1 MKNYDPNIRLGTH
14 TIKVSFQRWDYK
26 GFVTFRR
33 GGNCKGLDVLAL
45 NEDDLYDQTLTDN
58 PIGFGLLPEDD
69 EGNVYEDYSNE
80 PIEIKANIYP
90 ASGKLQVE
98 IYGERLNYIFN
109 MLYDGPENLN
119 EGDGICVF
127 VDKDSKPDY
136 KIISIKPYSHQLI
149 ELEKI

>member
-1 MKNYDPNIRLGTH
+1 MRIKNKKAYWLKKKINT
-14 TIKVSFQRWDYK
+14 
-26 GFVTFRR
+26 
-33 GGNCKGLDVLAL
+33 
-45 NEDDLYDQTLTDN
+45 
-58 PIGFGLLPEDD
+58 EDD

-80 PIEIKANIYP
+80 LIEIKANIYP
-90 ASGKLQVE
+90 ASGKLQAE

-109 MLYDGPENLN
+109 MLYDGQEKLN

-136 KIISIKPYSHQLI
+136 KIISIKPYTHQLI

>member
-1 MKNYDPNIRLGTH
+1 MRIKNK
-14 TIKVSFQRWDYK
+14 KVYWLK
-26 GFVTFRR
+26 KKINT
-33 GGNCKGLDVLAL
+33 
-45 NEDDLYDQTLTDN
+45 
-58 PIGFGLLPEDD
+58 EDD

-90 ASGKLQVE
+90 AS
-98 IYGERLNYIFN
+98 GERLNYIFN